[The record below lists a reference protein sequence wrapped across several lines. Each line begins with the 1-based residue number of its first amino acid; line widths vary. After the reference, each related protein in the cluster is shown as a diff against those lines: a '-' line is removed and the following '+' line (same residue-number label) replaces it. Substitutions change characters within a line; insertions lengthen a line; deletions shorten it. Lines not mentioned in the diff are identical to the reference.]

1 MLISGYNSGNLNL
14 PRKFTAMVDSEKGT
28 DVSVLDSTA
37 AISRGSIRN
46 LDKIGATPKV
56 GLPFSQKS
64 EEMTGQK

>member
-37 AISRGSIRN
+37 LFRGVLYGIWTKLERPQRSGRAVFTEI
-46 LDKIGATPKV
+46 
-56 GLPFSQKS
+56 
-64 EEMTGQK
+64 